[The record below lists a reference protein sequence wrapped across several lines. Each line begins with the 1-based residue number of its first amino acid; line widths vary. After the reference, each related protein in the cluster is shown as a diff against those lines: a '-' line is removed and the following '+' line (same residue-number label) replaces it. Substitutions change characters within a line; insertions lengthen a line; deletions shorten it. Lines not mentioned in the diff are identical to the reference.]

1 MRVLS
6 EKRGASKTPDVL
18 GSGIPTEGDGTLFA
32 GLFGL
37 FLGLS
42 LLKFG
47 NPILLD
53 HLVETPKTID
63 EWRVFAWPVRFGY
76 LGLAGVTLAGLAT
89 LGVRRCRPPLPAWIL
104 GLVLTWLVW
113 QGIATLVSAEP
124 SLSRPVLAHFAAC
137 GICFALGLFALGRVS
152 QTRTFWLCLVASW
165 IGVLGMAF
173 DQHFGGLEAT
183 RRMILS
189 GPEAKSLSP
198 EYLARIQSNRVFSTL
213 VYPNALA
220 GVILMIL
227 PLAAVLS
234 WNVGKPWGRRGS
246 WVLGTSVVVAGLAV
260 LFWSGSKAGWLIAMG
275 LALFLLFDGP
285 LSRRTQLLI
294 ASVFLVA
301 GLTAFGFVFREK
313 LSRGATSVSARFDYW
328 TAASQGFRE
337 RPIFGHGPGVFK
349 RVYARM
355 KRPESEMAQLAHN
368 DYLQQAT
375 DSGFPGFIAY
385 AGFVIGSI
393 GLGFRN
399 RKRWGRTLPY
409 AVWLG
414 LTAWFIQG
422 LLEFGLYIP
431 ASAWCAFALLGWL
444 LSQAPDPSESTAR
457 ESSFSRG
464 TAPH

>member
-6 EKRGASKTPDVL
+6 DQRGASKVPEVHD
-18 GSGIPTEGDGTLFA
+18 SGNPRESDGTLFA

-37 FLGLS
+37 FLGLG

-53 HLVETPKTID
+53 HLVETPKSID

-76 LGLAGVTLAGLAT
+76 LGLGCVTLAGLVT
-89 LGVRRCRPPLPAWIL
+89 LGIRRSRTPAPLWLL
-104 GLVLTWLVW
+104 GLLVTWLLW
-113 QGIATLVSAEP
+113 QGIATLLSGEP
-124 SLSRPVLAHFAAC
+124 ALSRPVLAHFVAC
-137 GICFALGLFALGRVS
+137 VVCFGLGHFVLSRVS
-152 QTRTFWLCLVASW
+152 QPRTFWLCLVAGW

-189 GPEAKSLSP
+189 SPQANALSP

-220 GVILMIL
+220 GVILLIL
-227 PLAAVLS
+227 PLAAVLARHA
-234 WNVGKPWGRRGS
+234 GERWGRRGS
-246 WVLGTSVVVAGLAV
+246 WALGTTVVAAGLAV
-260 LFWSGSKAGWLIAMG
+260 LVWSGSKAGWLIAMS
-275 LALFLLFDGP
+275 LALFLLLDGP
-285 LSRRTQLLI
+285 MSRRTQLLI
-294 ASVFLVA
+294 ATVFLVA

-328 TAASQGFRE
+328 TAASHGFLE
-337 RPIFGHGPGVFK
+337 RPLFGHGPGLFK

-375 DSGFPGFIAY
+375 DSGFPGFLTY
-385 AGFVIGSI
+385 TGFVLGS
-393 GLGFRN
+393 LGFGLRN
-399 RKRWGRTLPY
+399 RKRWKQSLPY

-414 LTAWFIQG
+414 LAAWFIHG

-444 LSQAPDPSESTAR
+444 LAQPPDSTDDPPR
-457 ESSFSRG
+457 ESSFSPG
-464 TAPH
+464 IAPR